1 MPREPIIDIAMTG
14 VTVGHWGNTMK
25 KQRVNRLS
33 ISLAPSILRDLD
45 AMVEH
50 RRNSGTGE
58 FDFSLTHLITRHVT
72 KRLSIDPN
80 LGYASVGVNGGIR
93 CRLNEDLTLN
103 AAVGTRLAG
112 ELPEITVTVGFTW
125 VF

>member
-1 MPREPIIDIAMTG
+1 
-14 VTVGHWGNTMK
+14 MK
-25 KQRVNRLS
+25 KECVNRFS
-33 ISLAPSILRDLD
+33 VSLAPSILRDLD

-50 RRNSGTGE
+50 RRKSGAGE
-58 FDFSLTHLITRHVT
+58 FDFSLAHLITRHVT

-93 CRLNEDLTLN
+93 YRLNEDLTLD

-112 ELPEITVTVGFTW
+112 ELPEVTVTVGFTW